1 MRTTTHFDQSKTT
14 VIIDGALAEQFMS
27 GDSVRVNRT
36 TAGAALDVGF
46 DGATTMLAVD
56 PSGTVE
62 LDFKGTSATLDT
74 INELWE
80 AQQNGLGRL
89 FDIQLVTSATE
100 MVRCANCAIQSPGN
114 IATGGNTA
122 SARTV
127 IFTSARIFSE

>member
-14 VIIDGALAEQFMS
+14 VIIDGVLGEQFMS

-36 TAGAALDVGF
+36 TAGASVDVGF
-46 DGATTMLAVD
+46 TGGTTMLAVD
-56 PSGTVE
+56 PTGTVE
-62 LDFKGTSATLDT
+62 LDFKGTSATLDI

-100 MVRCANCAIQSPGN
+100 MVRCAGCAIQSPGN

-127 IFTSARIFSE
+127 IFTTMRIYSE